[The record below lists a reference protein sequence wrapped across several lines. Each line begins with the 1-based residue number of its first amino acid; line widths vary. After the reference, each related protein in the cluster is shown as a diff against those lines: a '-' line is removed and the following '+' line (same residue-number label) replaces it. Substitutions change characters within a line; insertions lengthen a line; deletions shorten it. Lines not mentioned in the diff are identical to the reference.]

1 LEISEAALE
10 NLLCLQMADDPN
22 MNFGAF
28 SQSLCNQ
35 HVVSFQTSATTS
47 GSGAM
52 PTYLDCSTGMD
63 ASVGMLSTTPSVVV
77 STGSS
82 TMPADPGQNLKYGGP
97 LAADWTHLELQI
109 LRDGLEKY
117 VHEQGIMKYI
127 KIAAS
132 LPNKTK
138 KVNTRRRKPQEHHT
152 GRNIKERKDKFV
164 ETALWGANHPLQT
177 GMRANS
183 FVPHNVQNNMFLSGA
198 SEIDRPVQHLL
209 EENNRLLNQ
218 IETNILTFQAQ
229 NNIDLFHR
237 AKRNINDLLCITT
250 QLPGMG
256 TKMPPL
262 RVSVNEN
269 LASFV
274 FPGITMDQVLGS
286 NHLKEEPRGW

>member
-1 LEISEAALE
+1 
-10 NLLCLQMADDPN
+10 MADDPN

-28 SQSLCNQ
+28 SQPLCNQ
-35 HVVSFQTSATTS
+35 HVVSFQTSVAIS
-47 GSGAM
+47 GSGGM

-63 ASVGMLSTTPSVVV
+63 ASVGMLTTPSVVV

-82 TMPADPGQNLKYGGP
+82 NMPTDSGQNLKYGGP
-97 LAADWTHLELQI
+97 LAADWTQLELEI
-109 LRDGLEKY
+109 LRDGMEKY

-132 LPNKTK
+132 LPNKTVRDVAMRCQWVGK

-152 GRNIKERKDKFV
+152 GRNTKERKDKFV
-164 ETALWGANHPLQT
+164 EPALWGANHPLQT
-177 GMRANS
+177 GMRASS
-183 FVPHNVQNNMFLSGA
+183 FMPHNVQNNMFLSGA

-218 IETNILTFQAQ
+218 IETNIQSFQPH
-229 NNIDLFHR
+229 NNFDLFHR
-237 AKRNINDLLCITT
+237 ARRNINDLLQITS
-250 QLPGMG
+250 QLPGLR

-262 RVSVNEN
+262 SVSVDEN

-274 FPGITMDQVLGS
+274 LPGITMDQVLGS

>member
-1 LEISEAALE
+1 
-10 NLLCLQMADDPN
+10 MADDPHV
-22 MNFGAF
+22 NFGAF

-47 GSGAM
+47 GSGGM
-52 PTYLDCSTGMD
+52 SPYLDCSTGMD
-63 ASVGMLSTTPSVVV
+63 ASVGMLSATPSVVV

-82 TMPADPGQNLKYGGP
+82 NMPADPGQNLKYGGP

-132 LPNKTK
+132 LPNKTVRDVAMRCQWAGK

-152 GRNIKERKDKFV
+152 GRNIKERKDKSV
-164 ETALWGANHPLQT
+164 EPALWGANHPLQT

-183 FVPHNVQNNMFLSGA
+183 FVPHNVQNNLFLSGA
-198 SEIDRPVQHLL
+198 SEIDPVQRLL
-209 EENNRLLNQ
+209 EENNRLLTQ
-218 IETNILTFQAQ
+218 IEANILTSQAQ
-229 NNIDLFHR
+229 YNIDLFHR
-237 AKRNINDLLCITT
+237 ARRNINELQDITI
-250 QLPGMG
+250 QLPGMS

-269 LASFV
+269 LANFV
-274 FPGITMDQVLGS
+274 LPGITMV
-286 NHLKEEPRGW
+286 RI